1 MKVFVINCGSSS
13 LKYQLINMV
22 DESVLASGLIE
33 RIGMDG
39 SILTHKPEGKD
50 KFIVEQKMENHEVA
64 IKLVLDALVDEKHG
78 VVKSMDEI
86 DAVGHRVLHGGEYF
100 DKSVLITDETM
111 KTIEELIDLGPL
123 HMPANIMGIKSC
135 QNIMPNVP
143 QVATFDTAF
152 HQTIPEHA
160 YIYSIPYEYYEKYK
174 IRKYGFHGTSHK
186 YITERAAFMLGKN
199 VEEVNIVSCH
209 LGNGASLAAIKNGK
223 CIETSMGITP
233 LEGLTMGTRS
243 GDIDPAV
250 IQVLMGKE
258 DINIDQALEIL
269 NKKSGVLG
277 ISGVSSDFRDIEKA
291 AEEGNHRAQLALDHF
306 TYVVRKYIGAYIGAI
321 GGVDAVVFTA
331 GVGENAPGMRASI
344 CKGLEFFGIEVDEEE
359 NNMRGKEKDVSKARA
374 RVRTFVIPTNEEI
387 VIARDT
393 LELTK

>member
-1 MKVFVINCGSSS
+1 MKILVINCGSSS
-13 LKYQLINMV
+13 LKYQFINMK
-22 DESVLASGLIE
+22 DESVLASGVVE
-33 RIGMDG
+33 RIGSVG

-50 KFIVEQKMENHEVA
+50 KFIIEQEMEDHEVA
-64 IKLVLDALVDEKHG
+64 IKLVLDALVEEEHG

-86 DAVGHRVLHGGEYF
+86 DAIGHRVLHGGEYF

-111 KTIEELIDLGPL
+111 VEIEKLTHLGPL

-135 QNIMPNVP
+135 QHIMPNVP

-152 HQTIPEHA
+152 HQTIPEPA
-160 YIYSIPYEYYEKYK
+160 YIYSIPYEYYEKYQ

-186 YITERAAFMLGKN
+186 YITERAALMLGKN

-223 CIETSMGITP
+223 CIETSMGMTP
-233 LEGLTMGTRS
+233 LEGLTMGTRA
-243 GDIDPAV
+243 GNIDPSV
-250 IQVLMGKE
+250 IQILMDRE
-258 DINIDQALEIL
+258 NIGIDEAMNIL

-277 ISGVSSDFRDIEKA
+277 ISGVSSDFRDLEKA
-291 AEEGNHRAQLALDHF
+291 AAEGNRRAQLAIDHF
-306 TYVVRKYIGAYIGAI
+306 SYVVKRYIGGYIGII
-321 GGVDAVVFTA
+321 GGVDAIVFTA

-344 CKGLEFFGIEVDEEE
+344 CKGLEFFGIDIDEEE
-359 NNMRGKEKDVSKARA
+359 NNMRGKEKDISKARA

-387 VIARDT
+387 MIARDT

>member
-1 MKVFVINCGSSS
+1 MKILVINCGSSS
-13 LKYQLINMV
+13 LKYQFINMK
-22 DESVLASGLIE
+22 DESVLASGVVE
-33 RIGMDG
+33 RIGSVG

-50 KFIVEQKMENHEVA
+50 KFIIEQEMEDHEVA
-64 IKLVLDALVDEKHG
+64 IKLVLDALVEEEHG

-86 DAVGHRVLHGGEYF
+86 DAIGHRVLHGGEYF

-111 KTIEELIDLGPL
+111 VEIEKLTHLGPL

-135 QNIMPNVP
+135 QHIMPNVP

-152 HQTIPEHA
+152 HQTIPEPA
-160 YIYSIPYEYYEKYK
+160 YIYSIPYEYYEKYQ

-186 YITERAAFMLGKN
+186 YITERAALMLGKN

-223 CIETSMGITP
+223 CIETSMGMTP
-233 LEGLTMGTRS
+233 LEGLTMGTRA
-243 GDIDPAV
+243 GNIDPSV
-250 IQVLMGKE
+250 IQILMDRE
-258 DINIDQALEIL
+258 NIGIDETMNIL

-277 ISGVSSDFRDIEKA
+277 ISGVSSDFRDLEKA
-291 AEEGNHRAQLALDHF
+291 AAEGNRRAQLAIDHF
-306 TYVVRKYIGAYIGAI
+306 SYVVKRYIGGYIGII
-321 GGVDAVVFTA
+321 GGVDAIVFTA

-344 CKGLEFFGIEVDEEE
+344 CKGLEFFGIDIDEEE
-359 NNMRGKEKDVSKARA
+359 NNMRGKEKDISKARA

-387 VIARDT
+387 MIARDT